1 MASRF
6 RKHRTHKRKSKG
18 LKTRKH
24 KGGFFGLFGSSSP
37 TPAPA
42 PTVRSKENIKSN
54 IDDKVGDYILA
65 MGEVIKAQD
74 QLKATKLPA
83 TANLLQKKI
92 DMIKANRLSGLR
104 ENIKKLDAELKAV
117 DPSSNY
123 LNANV
128 RKALEI

>member
-6 RKHRTHKRKSKG
+6 RKHRTHKRSTKG

-37 TPAPA
+37 TPAAPA
-42 PTVRSKENIKSN
+42 PRSKENIKSN

-74 QLKATKLPA
+74 QLKVVKAPA
-83 TANLLQKKI
+83 MANQLQAKI
-92 DMIKANRLSGLR
+92 NQIKSNRLAGLR
-104 ENIKKLDAELKAV
+104 ENIKKLDAELKVV
-117 DPSSNY
+117 DPANTY

-128 RKALEI
+128 RKALEL

>member
-6 RKHRTHKRKSKG
+6 RKHRTHKRSSKG

-37 TPAPA
+37 TPAAPA
-42 PTVRSKENIKSN
+42 PRAKENIQSN
-54 IDDKVGDYILA
+54 IMDKVGDYLMA
-65 MGEVIKAQD
+65 LGEVVKAQD
-74 QLKATKLPA
+74 QLKAAKVPA

-92 DMIKANRLSGLR
+92 DMIKANRLAGLR